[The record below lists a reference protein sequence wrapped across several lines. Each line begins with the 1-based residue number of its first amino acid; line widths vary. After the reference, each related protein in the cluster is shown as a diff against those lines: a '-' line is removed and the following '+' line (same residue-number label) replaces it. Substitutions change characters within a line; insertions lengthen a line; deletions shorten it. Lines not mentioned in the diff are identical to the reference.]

1 MARLALRAGNG
12 IRRAVAKRGE
22 GSQVTCLRAL
32 RLSDPFHPAANNFM
46 VAAIGYRRRAVSIVV
61 VPGGRPTESREPAMN
76 ASGIAEKACSLAEH
90 LELLVQRRLGSR
102 VRDLRVVL
110 RQDGVIL
117 QGRAGTYHAKQ
128 LAQHAAMELSA
139 LPILANDI
147 EVR

>member
-1 MARLALRAGNG
+1 
-12 IRRAVAKRGE
+12 
-22 GSQVTCLRAL
+22 
-32 RLSDPFHPAANNFM
+32 
-46 VAAIGYRRRAVSIVV
+46 
-61 VPGGRPTESREPAMN
+61 MN
-76 ASGIAEKACSLAEH
+76 ASGIVETACPNSEH

-102 VRDLRVVL
+102 VRDLRVLV

-128 LAQHAAMELSA
+128 LAQHAAMELTA

>member
-1 MARLALRAGNG
+1 MRRLFSYGN
-12 IRRAVAKRGE
+12 
-22 GSQVTCLRAL
+22 L
-32 RLSDPFHPAANNFM
+32 
-46 VAAIGYRRRAVSIVV
+46 
-61 VPGGRPTESREPAMN
+61 TECRESAMN
-76 ASGIAEKACSLAEH
+76 ASGIVDTGYLPSEH

-102 VRDLRVVL
+102 VRDLRVLV

-147 EVR
+147 EVH